1 MLRPIW
7 LQVYSHILDEDRK
20 INAQKFDAAFYA
32 NPALSKYNPPLP
44 NEKPEKTEIDINS
57 LIEQLKKSPEL
68 ANTLAQLLA
77 Q

>member
-1 MLRPIW
+1 MGKLLWRNE
-7 LQVYSHILDEDRK
+7 DEDRK

-32 NPALSKYNPPLP
+32 KPDLSKYNPPLP
-44 NEKPEKTEIDINS
+44 NEKPEKAEIDINN

-77 Q
+77 K